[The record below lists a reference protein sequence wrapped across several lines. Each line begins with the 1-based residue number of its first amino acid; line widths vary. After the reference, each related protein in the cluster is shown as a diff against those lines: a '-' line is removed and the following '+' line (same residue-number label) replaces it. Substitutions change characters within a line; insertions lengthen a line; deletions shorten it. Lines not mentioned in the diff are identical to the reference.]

1 MTRINGW
8 ACFFLVALR
17 LVIGWHF
24 LIEGAHKI
32 HTHRVGKTPT
42 NTPWSGEGFFREGY
56 GPAAPFARS
65 LLGLGEGNS
74 LARLKVEGNQFP
86 PALAADWQSLFDRF
100 VAHYGL
106 SAEQR
111 QKGQD
116 ILDAHKSQ
124 ALAWLR
130 GDTAVEVK
138 RPVPW
143 GVAELKQT
151 VPQRIAEYQ
160 AKLRDVDD
168 AFASELPAFNKD
180 VERGRLRSLKA
191 DAARV
196 LAELNADLDRHTA
209 DLKAALGKLL
219 APEQSAKGA
228 VPDVPAVRPIDR
240 LDRATMWAHL
250 VLGGCLLFGLF
261 TRTASVLLALFLLG
275 VTLVAPAVPFAPA
288 APGAVGHYL
297 YINLYTIEMVALLAL
312 AAMPTGQWFGLDALI
327 AAVRRRPHPRG

>member
-8 ACFFLVALR
+8 ACFLLVALR

-24 LIEGAHKI
+24 LIEGAYKI
-32 HTHRVGKTPT
+32 HTHRLGKTAT

-56 GPAAPFARS
+56 GPAAPVARN
-65 LLGLGEGNS
+65 LLGMSEGNS

-86 PALAADWQSLFDRF
+86 PALAADWQALVERF
-100 VAHYGL
+100 ATHYDL
-106 SAEQR
+106 SPEQR
-111 QKGQD
+111 KAAESV
-116 ILDAHKSQ
+116 LDAQKSQ
-124 ALAWLR
+124 TLAWLR
-130 GDTAVEVK
+130 GDTSSDIK

-143 GVAELKQT
+143 GVAELKLT

-160 AKLRDVDD
+160 AKLRGIDD
-168 AFASELPAFNKD
+168 AYTVELPVFNKD
-180 VERGRLRSLKA
+180 VERARLRTVKA

-196 LAELNADLDRHTA
+196 LADLNADLDLQTA
-209 DLKAALGKLL
+209 ELKSALVKILTT
-219 APEQSAKGA
+219 EQTARGA
-228 VPDVPAVRPIDR
+228 LPDGTPVRPIDR
-240 LDRATMWAHL
+240 LDQATMWSHL

-275 VTLVAPAVPFAPA
+275 VTLVAPAVPFAPS

-312 AAMPTGQWFGLDALI
+312 AALPTGQWFGLDALI
-327 AAVRRRPHPRG
+327 AAVRRRPLPRG